1 MIITDKLKS
10 YGAAQRESLPGVEH
24 RQHRYL
30 NHRAEHS
37 HQPTRQRERRMQ
49 AFKSA
54 GPAQRFL
61 ATYGPIAQH
70 FRPRW
75 HRLSGPEYRSRNAA
89 KMPGVGGDHGRSDG
103 CLRVALVRSWSTL
116 VLLLSPNDLN
126 PNKLSTP
133 YSVLDLKADC
143 RGYKYVE
150 ETITMLPEKPAPIL
164 LRQILH
170 KVAGLGRIHASPPS
184 FSFS

>member
-1 MIITDKLKS
+1 L
-10 YGAAQRESLPGVEH
+10 AGVNH

-30 NHRAEHS
+30 NARGEHS

-116 VLLLSPNDLN
+116 VLLFYPNDRK
-126 PNKLSTP
+126 PNKWSDP
-133 YSVLDLKADC
+133 YIVMDLTVHCGD
-143 RGYKYVE
+143 Y
-150 ETITMLPEKPAPIL
+150 
-164 LRQILH
+164 
-170 KVAGLGRIHASPPS
+170 
-184 FSFS
+184 